1 MSKDLGR
8 KIEHIKLSPEER
20 KANLVESGLLEPAAA
35 FLTRIE
41 TLAAAGLEVTS
52 KTEDVEKVTGSK
64 PQTFDQFVAE
74 NKAVW
79 L

>member
-1 MSKDLGR
+1 M
-8 KIEHIKLSPEER
+8 
-20 KANLVESGLLEPAAA
+20 ESGLLEPAAA

-74 NKAVW
+74 NKTVW

>member
-1 MSKDLGR
+1 M
-8 KIEHIKLSPEER
+8 
-20 KANLVESGLLEPAAA
+20 ESGLLEPAAA

-41 TLAAAGLEVTS
+41 TLAAVGLEVKS

-74 NKAVW
+74 NKTVW